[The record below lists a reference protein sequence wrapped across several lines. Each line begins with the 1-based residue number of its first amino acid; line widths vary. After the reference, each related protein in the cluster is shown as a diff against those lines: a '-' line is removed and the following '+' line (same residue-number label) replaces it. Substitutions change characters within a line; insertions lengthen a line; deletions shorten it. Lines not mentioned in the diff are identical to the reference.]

1 MKVPLGNGLE
11 DYDPDDPEIEFRKNR
26 WDYWGILKK
35 VRDEFLTKS
44 KFLDLVNELDSFAAY
59 VEKTY
64 GFKMNIVD
72 GKITDKYDI
81 VDEKLY
87 TFFRL
92 KWM

>member
-1 MKVPLGNGLE
+1 MIISIDGFN
-11 DYDPDDPEIEFRKNR
+11 DYDENDSDIEFRKNR

-35 VRDEFLTKS
+35 VRDEFLAKS

-72 GKITDKYDI
+72 GTITDKFDI

-87 TFFRL
+87 TYFLL
-92 KWM
+92 KHG